1 MEGFKFEYR
10 KVSDRQSE
18 KGRGPWAYDARHIM
32 SQKPLGDIT
41 DLKKSPRNNISDTRH
56 FLVV

>member
-1 MEGFKFEYR
+1 M
-10 KVSDRQSE
+10 SDRQSE
-18 KGRGPWAYDARHIM
+18 KGRGQWAYNARRIM

-41 DLKKSPRNNISDTRH
+41 DLKKSPWNNISDTRH